1 MSQNK
6 TAFVY
11 IILSFSNLPGKIP
24 HSPQR
29 NDKTVGLVI
38 ERERLLT
45 ETDGLR

>member
-11 IILSFSNLPGKIP
+11 IILSFSNLLGKIP